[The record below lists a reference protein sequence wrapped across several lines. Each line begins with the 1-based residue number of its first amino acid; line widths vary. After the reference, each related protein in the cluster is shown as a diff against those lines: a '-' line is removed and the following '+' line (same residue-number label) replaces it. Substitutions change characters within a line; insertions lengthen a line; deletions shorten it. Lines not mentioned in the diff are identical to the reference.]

1 MAQQNDKQKPEAEFR
16 AGLISASV
24 WRNEMQQDGQ
34 KVSRYS
40 IRPKKRYRKDDG
52 SYESSATYFPEDLPK
67 LILVIQKSYEF
78 TTLKERKDRD
88 EAVPV

>member
-1 MAQQNDKQKPEAEFR
+1 MAQQNDIQKAEAEFR

-34 KVSRYS
+34 TVVRYS
-40 IRPKKRYRKDDG
+40 IRPQKRYRKDDG
-52 SYESSATYFPEDLPK
+52 SYESSEYYFPEDLPK
-67 LILVIQKSYEF
+67 LILVIQKAYEF

>member
-40 IRPKKRYRKDDG
+40 IRPKKRYRRDDG
-52 SYESSATYFPEDLPK
+52 GYETSEYYFPEDLPK
-67 LILVIQKSYEF
+67 LILVIQKAYEF
-78 TTLKERKDRD
+78 TTLKERKDLD
-88 EAVPV
+88 ESVPA

>member
-40 IRPKKRYRKDDG
+40 IRPKNAIAGMTAAMKPASTISRKTCR
-52 SYESSATYFPEDLPK
+52 S
-67 LILVIQKSYEF
+67 
-78 TTLKERKDRD
+78 
-88 EAVPV
+88 

>member
-34 KVSRYS
+34 TVVRYS
-40 IRPKKRYRKDDG
+40 IRPQKRYRKDDG
-52 SYESSATYFPEDLPK
+52 SYTDTETYFPEDLPK

>member
-34 KVSRYS
+34 TVVRYS
-40 IRPKKRYRKDDG
+40 IRSQKRYRKDDG
-52 SYESSATYFPEDLPK
+52 SYADTETYFPEDLPK
-67 LILVIQKSYEF
+67 LILVLQKSYEF